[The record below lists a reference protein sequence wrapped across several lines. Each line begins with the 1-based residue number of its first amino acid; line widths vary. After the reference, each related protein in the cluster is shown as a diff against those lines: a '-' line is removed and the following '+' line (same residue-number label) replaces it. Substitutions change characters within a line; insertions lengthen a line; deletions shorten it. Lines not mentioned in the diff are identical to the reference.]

1 MSLEGFLN
9 DLKSDLSDLVY
20 SVLESIINIGVDV
33 LNAIPVPEFMGE
45 LEPLLVSIP
54 QSVLYW
60 IEPLHLGFGLGLVSS
75 ALVARQLVRL
85 IPYVG
90 SAF

>member
-1 MSLEGFLN
+1 MSLESFLN

-20 SVLESIINIGVDV
+20 SVLESIINIGVDI
-33 LNAIPVPEFMGE
+33 LYSIPVPDFISD
-45 LEPLLVSIP
+45 LEPLLTSIP
-54 QSVLYW
+54 ASVLYW